1 MQADRREKEGIGGR
15 RGRLRRLID
24 DDAGAGAATV
34 GALAQRA
41 ELPHADS
48 NESAATPAAI
58 MIILQKRRRPGP
70 PWWRA
75 GAGAT

>member
-1 MQADRREKEGIGGR
+1 MQGDRREKEGIGGR
-15 RGRLRRLID
+15 SAGGLRRLVD
-24 DDAGAGAATV
+24 DDAGAGAAAV

-48 NESAATPAAI
+48 NDSAATPAAI
-58 MIILQKRRRPGP
+58 MIMLQKRRRSGP

-75 GAGAT
+75 GAA